1 MWVNR
6 VIRSTAPLLCA
17 TTLAGAAVVGHL
29 DRSSDATTVTRG
41 EASAFAGHPFRADA
55 GCVDGELVT
64 VRIRP
69 VTVRG
74 DDLMRVSFGIASAT
88 PGSHWTFGLEA
99 EGGGSGEAADGE
111 FTVRADG
118 TATITRTA
126 RAAHVRQTFRLLAQE
141 DAAVPSAGSK
151 CELRTRVRY

>member
-1 MWVNR
+1 M
-6 VIRSTAPLLCA
+6 
-17 TTLAGAAVVGHL
+17 
-29 DRSSDATTVTRG
+29 
-41 EASAFAGHPFRADA
+41 
-55 GCVDGELVT
+55 
-64 VRIRP
+64 RIRP

-118 TATITRTA
+118 TATITRAA
-126 RAAHVRQTFRLLAQE
+126 RAAHVRQTFRLLARRTLPYRRRDR
-141 DAAVPSAGSK
+141 DASSGLA
-151 CELRTRVRY
+151 